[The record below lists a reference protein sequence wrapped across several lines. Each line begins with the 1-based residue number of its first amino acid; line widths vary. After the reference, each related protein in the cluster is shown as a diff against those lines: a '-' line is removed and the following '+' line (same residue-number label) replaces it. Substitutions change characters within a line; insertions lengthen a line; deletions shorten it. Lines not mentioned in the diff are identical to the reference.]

1 MKSMLKNYNFID
13 EFYELEK
20 ENHWDYLGKKDKPI
34 DKIAT
39 YPAKMVSDMQGEIIS
54 EIMKEVHIKSIFD
67 PFMGSGTILTEALFL
82 GIEEIL
88 GNDINPLS
96 YLIVKVKTFPLDD
109 SILIENY
116 KNLVKKIKEEKL
128 LKNRYFPKIT
138 KWFSIEVIHQLS
150 KIINEIEKIEN
161 NDIKDFFKLG
171 FANLVKEVSN
181 TRSST
186 FKLHIK
192 SEIIIFKNC
201 LEKFKKIIEKQIK
214 SCTLFWK
221 NIKKSKVI
229 LFNKD
234 IRELEYKKKVDLII
248 TSPPYGDNKTTVTY
262 GEFSVLQ
269 LKWLGEEKYTETFS
283 KIDTVSLGGNL
294 QQCKDI
300 TTIESYNLSKELKII
315 VNKILKQTDYNKA
328 KKVVVFIQDFYITL
342 KKLYVIL
349 KKNGL
354 LILTVGNRKVNNN
367 EIKFNKIINELANKI
382 GLNKI
387 QEFSRNIPTSKK
399 IAVKTSR
406 LANGKSVNSINKEYI
421 LIFKK

>member
-1 MKSMLKNYNFID
+1 M
-13 EFYELEK
+13 EK
-20 ENHWDYLGKKDKPI
+20 
-34 DKIAT
+34 
-39 YPAKMVSDMQGEIIS
+39 
-54 EIMKEVHIKSIFD
+54 
-67 PFMGSGTILTEALFL
+67 
-82 GIEEIL
+82 
-88 GNDINPLS
+88 
-96 YLIVKVKTFPLDD
+96 
-109 SILIENY
+109 
-116 KNLVKKIKEEKL
+116 
-128 LKNRYFPKIT
+128 
-138 KWFSIEVIHQLS
+138 
-150 KIINEIEKIEN
+150 
-161 NDIKDFFKLG
+161 
-171 FANLVKEVSN
+171 
-181 TRSST
+181 
-186 FKLHIK
+186 
-192 SEIIIFKNC
+192 
-201 LEKFKKIIEKQIK
+201 
-214 SCTLFWK
+214 
-221 NIKKSKVI
+221 
-229 LFNKD
+229 
-234 IRELEYKKKVDLII
+234 YKKKVDLII